1 MNKIKQYAVVA
12 LILSVISIV
21 ALILSH
27 LALTDINHGEQN
39 LTLEWTI
46 LQVSATI
53 FLVFI
58 VSTILTLIKVLK
70 SDLLNSK

>member
-1 MNKIKQYAVVA
+1 MSKIKQYAVVT

-39 LTLEWTI
+39 LTLEWAI
-46 LQVSATI
+46 LQVSAII

-58 VSTILTLIKVLK
+58 VSTILTLIMVLK
-70 SDLLNSK
+70 SGLLNSK

>member
-1 MNKIKQYAVVA
+1 MNKIKQYAVVT

>member
-1 MNKIKQYAVVA
+1 MSKIKKYAIIT

-39 LTLEWTI
+39 LTLEWAI
-46 LQVSATI
+46 LQVSAII

-70 SDLLNSK
+70 S